1 MIKRYME
8 ARRLRPQKT
17 CATMID
23 LRGREIRVGKMP
35 DAKGIFYEVGHI
47 AKITHTCFKSELCTD
62 DLIQID
68 NILVHKILRGGDL
81 INFADGKIIAMVL
94 EVNDDQIK
102 VQFKEA
108 GHITQ
113 HSRMQIQGARLQGLP
128 ILQDNDI
135 LDIQEIALKNKFD
148 YICVPGVS
156 AAKDLQEI
164 KLKFRDSGK
173 LGILAKIDNL
183 EAIH

>member
-108 GHITQ
+108 GHIT
-113 HSRMQIQGARLQGLP
+113 
-128 ILQDNDI
+128 
-135 LDIQEIALKNKFD
+135 
-148 YICVPGVS
+148 
-156 AAKDLQEI
+156 
-164 KLKFRDSGK
+164 
-173 LGILAKIDNL
+173 
-183 EAIH
+183 